1 MTQWKGTVNFLSQ
14 LCLQTNEMTTDG
26 SHCMLIKSMCFKS
39 ACRELTLGSTR
50 YSVWFPFAHA
60 SHQIPACATH
70 ISFTLLMR
78 PCHSWIPPSQ
88 LALRSK
94 SVFWNQSVLLLCQ
107 FSAPEYRPYMIIC
120 CLGYC
125 SQNMAYRLRLAEFPR
140 VPLACRFLGPPPD
153 WLHQNLRR
161 RDLKICTVAQHPKW
175 LFKDIKVRKALP

>member
-39 ACRELTLGSTR
+39 ACREPTLGSTR
-50 YSVWFPFAHA
+50 YSVWFPFSNA

-94 SVFWNQSVLLLCQ
+94 SVFWKSVLLLCQ
-107 FSAPEYRPYMIIC
+107 FSTPEYRPRMIIC

-125 SQNMAYRLRLAEFPR
+125 SQNTAGYRLSPTEFPR
-140 VPLACRFLGPPPD
+140 VPVRVQIPWPSSRLTASKSQEGGS
-153 WLHQNLRR
+153 QNLYCCPAPQMT
-161 RDLKICTVAQHPKW
+161 L
-175 LFKDIKVRKALP
+175 